1 MNLRDL
7 RYLVAVAEHRHFGR
21 AARACYV
28 SQPTLSTQIKKLEEY
43 LGAQL
48 VERNRRRVLL
58 TPLGEQL
65 AQRARGIL
73 AQVDDLVSTARAQ
86 GEPMTGE
93 VRIGVIPTAGPYLLP
108 HVVPRIREAY
118 PELRLILREDLTDRL
133 VEQLR
138 AGTLDGAIM
147 ARPVA
152 DDSLSSATLCAEPFY
167 LAVPRGH
174 ELDRSERVAMSE
186 LASVDLMLLEEG
198 HCLRQQALEVCRNS
212 DAEEAE
218 SFRGTSLE
226 TLRQMVVAGAGLT
239 LLPALAAASSSHG
252 PDRANLTLRAF
263 EEPAPSRELAL
274 YWRTGCARTL
284 TLQEITQA
292 VAGIPALLDP
302 GQALESVPASA

>member
-7 RYLVAVAEHRHFGR
+7 RYLVAIAEHRHFGR

-28 SQPTLSTQIKKLEEY
+28 SQPTLSTQIKKLETY

-48 VERNRRRVLL
+48 IERNRRRVLL

-93 VRIGVIPTAGPYLLP
+93 LRLGIIPTAGPYLLP
-108 HVVPRIREAY
+108 HIVPQLRDAW

-133 VEQLR
+133 VDALR

-152 DDSLSSATLCAEPFY
+152 DEALHSETLCVEPFY
-167 LAVPRGH
+167 LAVPTGH
-174 ELDRSERVAMSE
+174 PLDEPGPARIADLAAVEL
-186 LASVDLMLLEEG
+186 LLLEEG
-198 HCLRQQALEVCRNS
+198 HCLRQQALDVCHNV
-212 DAEEAE
+212 DAEEVE

-226 TLRQMVVAGAGLT
+226 TLRQMVVAGAGVT
-239 LLPALAAASSSHG
+239 LLPALAAASSRTG
-252 PDRANLTLRAF
+252 PDRRRLRLRPF
-263 EEPAPSRELAL
+263 HPPAPARELAL
-274 YWRTGCARTL
+274 YWRSGCARTR
-284 TLQEITQA
+284 TLQEIVQSITTL
-292 VAGIPALLDP
+292 PALTDP
-302 GQALESVPASA
+302 SAELLESDTA